1 MRHISQLRL
10 HRQLMGCS
18 MQLVVSGWDSLVG
31 YYEVRDNIKNAV
43 QVADI
48 STTMHGLTS
57 FVRIYQGR
65 FVRDIKEEECDT

>member
-57 FVRIYQGR
+57 FVMYTRR
-65 FVRDIKEEECDT
+65 REFD